1 MQSEPRDIISE
12 RFLNEIKNS
21 SLSSSSTIRVAVLG
35 GYLGEPELLIL
46 QDHYKLE
53 VTYFGVEG
61 IAEHG
66 SIYLDLNDPPIN
78 IEIYKSGFD
87 LVLCSQVLEHLWS
100 VNSAF
105 ECFTFLL
112 SQSGYLWVACPFSN
126 FLHGSPAFYSAG
138 YSPDLLKKMAE
149 KHGLNTI
156 SIGSYANKRLY
167 RARHLL
173 IMWPSRKQLAHPI
186 LTSFSENGTLVSK
199 FIARIRTLPARL
211 ILSITPNKEVEN
223 QIYAVESFGLFQNE

>member
-35 GYLGEPELLIL
+35 GYSGEPELLIL

-53 VTYFGVEG
+53 VTHFGVEG
-61 IAEHG
+61 IVEHG

-87 LVLCSQVLEHLWS
+87 LVLCSQVLEHLWN

-112 SQSGYLWVACPFSN
+112 RQSGYLWVACPFSN

-138 YSPDLLKKMAE
+138 YSPDLLKKWRRSMD
-149 KHGLNTI
+149 
-156 SIGSYANKRLY
+156 
-167 RARHLL
+167 
-173 IMWPSRKQLAHPI
+173 
-186 LTSFSENGTLVSK
+186 
-199 FIARIRTLPARL
+199 
-211 ILSITPNKEVEN
+211 
-223 QIYAVESFGLFQNE
+223 